1 MATKFDLKNYSVTK
15 SYPTATPWTATHQ
28 ASLSPSPRTCPSS
41 CPLPWWCHPAISSS
55 VTLFCYA
62 FDLSQ
67 HQGLFQWVGSSHQV
81 AKVLELQL
89 QHQFFQ
95 WVFRV
100 DFLKDWLVW
109 SPCCPRDSQETY
121 PTPQFE
127 NMNSLVLSL
136 LYGPTLTSHGSW
148 YCTGITGKTIAL
160 RIWTLVTKTMSL
172 LFNMLFR
179 FVTAFCPSVF

>member
-1 MATKFDLKNYSVTK
+1 MTEQLTHTHWQHTNRNSWDILHTWTKVSIQKNGLRLMATKFDLKNYSVTK

-109 SPCCPRDSQETY
+109 SPCCPRDSQESS
-121 PTPQFE
+121 PAPQFKSIS
-127 NMNSLVLSL
+127 SLALCL
-136 LYGPTLTSHGSW
+136 LYGL
-148 YCTGITGKTIAL
+148 KE
-160 RIWTLVTKTMSL
+160 
-172 LFNMLFR
+172 
-179 FVTAFCPSVF
+179 

>member
-1 MATKFDLKNYSVTK
+1 MTEQLTHTHWQHTNRNSWDILHTWTKVSIQKNGLRLMATKFDLKNYSVTK

-89 QHQFFQ
+89 QHQVFQ

-109 SPCCPRDSQETY
+109 SPCCPRDSQESS
-121 PTPQFE
+121 PAPQFKSIS
-127 NMNSLVLSL
+127 SLALCL
-136 LYGPTLTSHGSW
+136 LYGL
-148 YCTGITGKTIAL
+148 KE
-160 RIWTLVTKTMSL
+160 
-172 LFNMLFR
+172 
-179 FVTAFCPSVF
+179 